1 MKYRPKKVALII
13 STYPDYEKYC
23 PNFCGMQDGLKILKI
38 PFKVFSCRPTFN
50 PQEVIDYKPDL
61 IVYGLP
67 DMGLHKE
74 WRNHIRKGLP
84 NAKIVMWYGD
94 YRYNLEVKLD
104 MPEIDC
110 MFASNNES
118 ANWYKANWKVPR
130 FEFLPL
136 GASIQNPKYNPKYNF
151 PVVFIGH
158 KLFVGAGLSRA
169 RKIQEIQNEIKG
181 IQILNGNAKDN
192 PKLREKIMKEVPNI
206 YFSSKICLDMNTFSG
221 IKGYTSNR
229 AWVIPAC
236 GGFAISEYWPQS
248 EEFFPEGTRVW
259 FKTIPEAI
267 EKIKY
272 YLSHDEEREKI
283 RLAGLENAKNHTYD
297 KRWLKMFEYLNE

>member
-13 STYPDYEKYC
+13 ATWPNFELLC
-23 PNFCGMQDGLKILKI
+23 PNFTGMQDGLKDLKI
-38 PFKVFSCRPTFN
+38 DFKVFTCRPAFN
-50 PQEVIDYKPDL
+50 KNEVIEYKPDL

-67 DMGLHKE
+67 DMGL
-74 WRNHIRKGLP
+74 KGWGRELREVLP
-84 NAKIVMWYGD
+84 DSKIVFWYGD
-94 YRYNLEVKLD
+94 YHKNLEAKAD
-104 MPEIDC
+104 MSHIDC
-110 MFASNNES
+110 MFVSNNAS
-118 ANWYKANWKVPR
+118 SNWHKQNWKVPR
-130 FEFLPL
+130 CEYLPL
-136 GASIQNPKYNPKYNF
+136 GASIKVGEFNDKYNF

-158 KLFVGAGLSRA
+158 KLFIGHGQIRA
-169 RKIQEIQNEIKG
+169 RKIQEIQNEIMG
-181 IQILNGNAKDN
+181 FQVLNGNAQSN

-229 AWVIPAC
+229 AWVISAC

-297 KRWLKMFEYLNE
+297 KRWLQMFSML

>member
-1 MKYRPKKVALII
+1 MKPKRIALII
-13 STYPDYEKYC
+13 ATWPEYELYC
-23 PNFCGMQDGLKILKI
+23 PNFTGMQDGLRDLDI
-38 PFKVFSCRPTFN
+38 PFKVFTCRPTFN
-50 PQEVIDYKPDL
+50 WLAVVEYNPNL

-67 DMGLHKE
+67 DMAMHKE
-74 WRNHIRKGLP
+74 WRDELKKRLK
-84 NAKIVMWYGD
+84 AKIVMWYGD
-94 YRYNLEVKLD
+94 WKNNLEIKCD

-110 MFASNNES
+110 MFVSNNAS
-118 ANWYKANWKVPR
+118 HDFYKKNWKVKR
-130 FEFLPL
+130 CEFLPL
-136 GASIQNPKYNPKYNF
+136 GASIKTSEFKEKFSF

-158 KLFVGAGLSRA
+158 TVLMGSNQGRA
-169 RKIQEIQNEIKG
+169 EKILQIKG
-181 IQILNGNAKDN
+181 SVPLTILNGNAKDN

-297 KRWLKMFEYLNE
+297 KRWLQMFSML